1 MQANTQLPRSPTAI
15 LQDGSVGPAAE
26 GSGKEVGVKVS
37 LLDERLNATFSVFD
51 LETTGLLVFG
61 GVLPDGRTYNIPAG
75 RTRAKGFDGSIG
87 IGLSEGFEVVTNFYN
102 GTVKDQLGN
111 PIDDSYESSLGVVGK
126 YSFRTGPAKGLQLG
140 AGGYRISGRVTSTA
154 ALTYAGKPAFIRNKP
169 EPIIKLFAN
178 YSLNRNWSFKVE
190 LDNVTDGLSPLA
202 INSATLVETNIGR
215 SLSLH
220 AIYKF

>member
-1 MQANTQLPRSPTAI
+1 
-15 LQDGSVGPAAE
+15 
-26 GSGKEVGVKVS
+26 
-37 LLDERLNATFSVFD
+37 
-51 LETTGLLVFG
+51 
-61 GVLPDGRTYNIPAG
+61 
-75 RTRAKGFDGSIG
+75 
-87 IGLSEGFEVVTNFYN
+87 VTNFYN

-111 PIDDSYESSLGVVGK
+111 PLDDSYESSLGVVGK

-178 YSLNRNWSFKVE
+178 YTLNRNWSFKAE
-190 LDNVTDGLSPLA
+190 LDNLTDGISPLA

-215 SLSLH
+215 SLTLH